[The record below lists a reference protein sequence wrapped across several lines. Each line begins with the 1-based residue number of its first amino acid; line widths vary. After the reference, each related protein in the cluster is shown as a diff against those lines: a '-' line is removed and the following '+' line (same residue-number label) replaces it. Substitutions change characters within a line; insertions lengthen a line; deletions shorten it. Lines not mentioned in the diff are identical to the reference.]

1 MKKVYNVAIVGCGR
15 IASRHCEL
23 LTSKTIENLN
33 LIAICDIDEVKA
45 KKFSEK
51 YSAPY
56 FLSYQK
62 MMEEKSDVIDIV
74 VVLTESGNH
83 AKNVIDLAK
92 YKKHIVVEKPIALTL
107 PDANKM
113 ISACAANDVYLFV
126 VKQNRFNLPVIKT
139 REAFELGRFGN
150 LFMGTIRVRW
160 CRTQDYYDQDAW
172 RGTWKLDGGVVTNQ
186 ASHHVDLLQWFM
198 GDIKSVFAKTIK
210 ASARIEAEDTCVAVL
225 KFQSG
230 ALGLI
235 EATTAIRPK
244 DTEGSLSL
252 LGSDGFVEIS
262 GFAVNELKHWN
273 FKNTRD
279 DDINVKKNFSS
290 NPPNVYGFG
299 HKQFYEDVVYSL
311 DEKKA
316 PSVGGKEAIKSLEI
330 INAIYESAESGHE
343 VFYPFKFEHT
353 KLGGK

>member
-1 MKKVYNVAIVGCGR
+1 MMVEK
-15 IASRHCEL
+15 H
-23 LTSKTIENLN
+23 
-33 LIAICDIDEVKA
+33 DE
-45 KKFSEK
+45 
-51 YSAPY
+51 
-56 FLSYQK
+56 
-62 MMEEKSDVIDIV
+62 IDIV

-92 YKKHIVVEKPIALTL
+92 YNKHIIVEKPIALTL
-107 PDANKM
+107 SDANNM
-113 ISACAANDVYLFV
+113 IKACDANNIHLFV
-126 VKQNRFNLPVIKT
+126 VKQNRFNLPVLKT

-150 LFMGTIRVRW
+150 LFMATIRVRW
-160 CRTQDYYDQDAW
+160 CRTQEYYDQDSW

-210 ASARIEAEDTCVAVL
+210 ASAKIEAEDTCVAIL

-230 ALGLI
+230 ALGII

-244 DTEGSLSL
+244 DTEGSISL

-262 GFAVNELKHWN
+262 GFAVNELRHWN
-273 FKNTRD
+273 FKDTND
-279 DDINVKKNFSS
+279 DDKDVTKNFSS

-299 HKQFYEDVVYSL
+299 HKQFYEDVVFTL
-311 DEKKA
+311 TDKKS

-330 INAIYESAESGHE
+330 INAIYESAESGQE
-343 VFYPFKFEHT
+343 VFHPFEFKHT
-353 KLGGK
+353 RLGGQ